1 MKKSMAEHNELGK
14 IGEDEAI
21 AYLKSKGYSILYR
34 NWRSGKFEIDIIA
47 ENEEYLVVVEV
58 KSRKEGYL
66 LHPIDSVGKSK
77 MRNII
82 LAAEKYIFAN
92 DVQKETR
99 FDIIS
104 VVVQPQGKFRI
115 EHIEDAFLP

>member
-1 MKKSMAEHNELGK
+1 MAEHNELGK

-34 NWRSGKFEIDIIA
+34 NWRSGKFELDIIA

-99 FDIIS
+99 FDVIS
-104 VVVQPQGKFRI
+104 VVVRPQGQFRI

>member
-14 IGEDEAI
+14 IGEDKAI
-21 AYLKSKGYSILYR
+21 AYLKSKGYSILHR

-58 KSRKEGYL
+58 KSRKDGYL
-66 LHPIDSVGKSK
+66 LHPVESVGKSK
-77 MRNII
+77 MRNVI
-82 LAAEKYIFAN
+82 LAAEKYIFAY

-99 FDIIS
+99 FDVIS
-104 VVVQPQGKFRI
+104 VVVRPQGQFRI

>member
-34 NWRSGKFEIDIIA
+34 NWRSGKFELDIIA

-99 FDIIS
+99 FDVIS
-104 VVVQPQGKFRI
+104 VVVRPQGQFRI

>member
-34 NWRSGKFEIDIIA
+34 NWRSGKFELDIIA

-104 VVVQPQGKFRI
+104 VVVQPQGKFCI

>member
-34 NWRSGKFEIDIIA
+34 NWRSGKFELDIIA

-77 MRNII
+77 MRNVI

-99 FDIIS
+99 FDVIS
-104 VVVQPQGKFRI
+104 VVVRPQGQFRI

>member
-1 MKKSMAEHNELGK
+1 MAEHNELGK

-21 AYLKSKGYSILYR
+21 AYLKSKGYSILHR

-58 KSRKEGYL
+58 KSRKDGYL
-66 LHPIDSVGKSK
+66 LHPVDSVGKSK
-77 MRNII
+77 MRNVI
-82 LAAEKYIFAN
+82 LAAEKYIFEN

-99 FDIIS
+99 FDVIS
-104 VVVQPQGKFRI
+104 VVVRPQGQFRI

>member
-21 AYLKSKGYSILYR
+21 AYLKSKGYSILHR

-58 KSRKEGYL
+58 KSRKDGYL
-66 LHPIDSVGKSK
+66 LHPVDSVGKSK
-77 MRNII
+77 MRNVI

-99 FDIIS
+99 FDVIS
-104 VVVQPQGKFRI
+104 VVVRPQGQFRI

>member
-1 MKKSMAEHNELGK
+1 
-14 IGEDEAI
+14 
-21 AYLKSKGYSILYR
+21 
-34 NWRSGKFEIDIIA
+34 
-47 ENEEYLVVVEV
+47 
-58 KSRKEGYL
+58 
-66 LHPIDSVGKSK
+66 

-99 FDIIS
+99 FDVIS
-104 VVVQPQGKFRI
+104 VVVRPQGQFRI

>member
-14 IGEDEAI
+14 IGEDKAI
-21 AYLKSKGYSILYR
+21 AYLKSKGYSILHR

-58 KSRKEGYL
+58 KSRKDGYL
-66 LHPIDSVGKSK
+66 LHPVDSVGKSK
-77 MRNII
+77 MRNVI

-104 VVVQPQGKFRI
+104 VVVRPQGKFCI